1 MEELYRKLP
10 NGRYEKVGLGFNE
23 TLKDG
28 IWLVQTNKNSRS
40 ISSLLWKLGD
50 LKKISDITTYS
61 GLFANEHK
69 LSDYLFRLIDENS
82 DEYKEA
88 KTILGNYLTGSVTLN
103 NISINDFIS
112 LLLRKIGQ
120 ELDKNDEIDLNK
132 LSYEFRKNYSP
143 INLTDSKISFLNE
156 FINFVESKNITIKK
170 L

>member
-23 TLKDG
+23 TLSDG
-28 IWLVQTNKNSRS
+28 IWLVQSNKYSRS
-40 ISSLLWKLGD
+40 ITSLLWKLGD

-69 LSDYLFRLIDENS
+69 LVDYLLKLRDENS

-88 KTILGNYLTGSVTLN
+88 KSILGGYLIGSITFN
-103 NISINDFIS
+103 NISLHDIIS
-112 LLLRKIGQ
+112 LILRKLGQ
-120 ELDKNDEIDLNK
+120 ELDKNDEIDLYK
-132 LSYEFRKNYSP
+132 LSHEFRKNYSP